1 MCQSQ
6 WQRPHGLTR
15 PSTKSGVASLGHD
28 SVPGGRCLVAWSKVA
43 RPVELGGL
51 GVLDLTTFGYGLR
64 MRWEWLARTEPDRMW
79 ACIPNKSER
88 IVCAMF
94 DVSTTVV
101 VGSGTKTLFWENRW
115 VDGLSIT
122 SRAPLLVQAVNK
134 KVQKIQIGFRGHGR
148 RSLDC

>member
-1 MCQSQ
+1 
-6 WQRPHGLTR
+6 
-15 PSTKSGVASLGHD
+15 
-28 SVPGGRCLVAWSKVA
+28 VPGGRCLVAWSKVA

-134 KVQKIQIGFRGHGR
+134 KVQKSRLVSEAMADDRWIADI
-148 RSLDC
+148 SLLALHLRNQVDRYLV

>member
-1 MCQSQ
+1 
-6 WQRPHGLTR
+6 
-15 PSTKSGVASLGHD
+15 
-28 SVPGGRCLVAWSKVA
+28 VPGGRCLVAWSKVA

-101 VGSGTKTLFWENRW
+101 VGSGTKTLLGEPLGRRVVNYQP
-115 VDGLSIT
+115 
-122 SRAPLLVQAVNK
+122 RAVASPSGQQEGAE
-134 KVQKIQIGFRGHGR
+134 IQIGFRGHGR

>member
-1 MCQSQ
+1 
-6 WQRPHGLTR
+6 
-15 PSTKSGVASLGHD
+15 
-28 SVPGGRCLVAWSKVA
+28 VPGGRCLVAWSKVA

-134 KVQKIQIGFRGHGR
+134 KVQKSRLVSEAMADDRWIADISLLALHHCPEAIR
-148 RSLDC
+148 RALGSATVRSPR